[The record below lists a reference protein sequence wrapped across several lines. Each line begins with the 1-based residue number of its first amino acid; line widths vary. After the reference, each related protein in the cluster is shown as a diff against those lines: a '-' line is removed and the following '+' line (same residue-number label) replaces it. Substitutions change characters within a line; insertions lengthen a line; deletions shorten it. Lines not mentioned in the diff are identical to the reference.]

1 VILVNAT
8 PEPRI
13 AHCCAV
19 CVYSP
24 FKGKKSKIELCK
36 KVKEFVSIFMI
47 CNEFAPDNNRINK
60 RIGGFKSSLN
70 QKMSKIDLKEVF

>member
-1 VILVNAT
+1 MNDIL
-8 PEPRI
+8 EPRI

-60 RIGGFKSSLN
+60 RLGGFKSSLS
-70 QKMSKIDLKEVF
+70 QRMSQIDLTDIF